1 MVASGFGVVQSW
13 SRIRG
18 HRGCAQGGGGM
29 WLWSCLESAFRE
41 PKRLAFQAVLRQG

>member
-18 HRGCAQGGGGM
+18 HRGCAQGGGGDVA
-29 WLWSCLESAFRE
+29 L
-41 PKRLAFQAVLRQG
+41 VLSRICF